1 MTDEAIKAALEE
13 SAQAVCRWPD
23 GLSCNSSQ
31 PSPACENC
39 RGHAAAAVAAFL
51 RALPNSDLCTQGV
64 FSRRWID
71 GEPTTTHM
79 IAAAVERAAQ
89 EARDANPR

>member
-1 MTDEAIKAALEE
+1 MTDDPIKAALEE

-51 RALPNSDLCTQGV
+51 RALPNEDFGDDRAGGWSSVAGCQDLH
-64 FSRRWID
+64 
-71 GEPTTTHM
+71 E

-89 EARDANPR
+89 EARDDR